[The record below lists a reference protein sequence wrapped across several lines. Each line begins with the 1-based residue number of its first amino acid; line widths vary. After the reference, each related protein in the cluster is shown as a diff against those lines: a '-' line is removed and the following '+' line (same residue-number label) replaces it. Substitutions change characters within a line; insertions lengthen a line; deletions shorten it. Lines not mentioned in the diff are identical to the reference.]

1 MTDDLPLP
9 ASPRPLWLVT
19 LADLALL
26 LLGFVVLVHAVD
38 RRGRASLSAG
48 LRARFAASA
57 SAAPAA
63 PPSAMPVAAGGVAE
77 FAPGSAQLSGSP
89 DALVDWARE
98 AVRDP
103 RVTLTVT
110 GWTDGSAADR
120 DPVSGSATLL
130 AADRAR
136 AAATVLAPVVP
147 ASRLVLSTS
156 PRAGRR
162 AAFVTLAFTGEAR

>member
-1 MTDDLPLP
+1 MTDDPPLP

-48 LRARFAASA
+48 LRARFAGSA
-57 SAAPAA
+57 TAVPAA
-63 PPSAMPVAAGGVAE
+63 PPPAMPVAAAGVAE
-77 FAPGSAQLSGSP
+77 FGPGSARLAGSP
-89 DALVDWARE
+89 AALAGWARE
-98 AVRDP
+98 TARDP

-120 DPVSGSATLL
+120 DPASGSAALL

-136 AAATVLAPVVP
+136 AAAAVLAPVVP
-147 ASRLVLSTS
+147 AGRLVLATS

-162 AAFVTLAFTGEAR
+162 AAIVSLAFTGEAR

>member
-1 MTDDLPLP
+1 VTDDLPLP

-26 LLGFVVLVHAVD
+26 LLGFVVLVHAID

-57 SAAPAA
+57 AAVQAPLPAI
-63 PPSAMPVAAGGVAE
+63 PVAATGAAD
-77 FAPGSAQLSGSP
+77 FAPGSARLAGSP
-89 DALVDWARE
+89 DELADWARD

-103 RVTLTVT
+103 RVTLTIT

-120 DPVSGSATLL
+120 DPASGSAALL

-136 AAATVLAPVVP
+136 AVATVLAPVVP
-147 ASRLVLSTS
+147 ARRLVVTTS
-156 PRAGRR
+156 PHAGRR
-162 AAFVTLAFTGEAR
+162 AAIVTLAFTGDAR